1 MVCLFQMGV
10 GFMFRNM
17 NPPKNYT
24 HDKISTAKQKHRGIA
39 TNYLSLF
46 IKVLY
51 KATNELADVLAPEIF

>member
-1 MVCLFQMGV
+1 
-10 GFMFRNM
+10 MFCNM

-24 HDKISTAKQKHRGIA
+24 QDKISTAKQKHRGIA

>member
-1 MVCLFQMGV
+1 
-10 GFMFRNM
+10 MFCNM

-24 HDKISTAKQKHRGIA
+24 QDKISTAKQKHRGIA

-51 KATNELADVLAPEIF
+51 EVINELVDVPKPEIF